1 VIRVKRRDVKLG
13 IQNKMSERML
23 SRWLRSLNTIV
34 FQSLIGSL
42 NNCNPAAAITYRSNT
57 VYKFQ
62 SLIGSLSNCN
72 ISAGTCFH

>member
-1 VIRVKRRDVKLG
+1 
-13 IQNKMSERML
+13 MSERML
-23 SRWLRSLNTIV
+23 SRWLRSLNTIL

-72 ISAGTCFH
+72 RWHLKGLLYLVFKVQLRG